1 MTDLPPVGRR
11 GWQTVVLASVVVF
24 MVSVEIT
31 IISLAFPEIRARFP
45 DASESTLSWI
55 ITGYSIGVASLL
67 LIGGWLAERYGLRRA
82 FMAGIA
88 LFGFGSLLSGLAQ
101 SPEWLIAARVVQ
113 SSGGALQYPAGLAL
127 VLVAVP
133 RARHQLAL
141 GIWGATGALAA
152 AAGPTLGALLVEGF
166 GWRAVFLINVP
177 VVVVALMVSQRLL
190 VDGPPTSRKEG
201 ADLVSV
207 PLASLGVGAM
217 ILGIVQGQ
225 SWGWTSV
232 STLGVF
238 TLSVLLVAAFVLRS
252 HRHPAPLFD
261 LGLFKLRT
269 FTVANIAAVFFSIGF
284 FSWLVTLPT
293 LIQGLWGWSVLKTG
307 FAIAPGPF
315 LSFLIAPQ
323 AGRLADRIGNR
334 PLLVVSGASG
344 AIGLLLFSWQ
354 IGAEPEYWTAMF
366 LPSMFIGIAAGTGFS
381 QLAGGAM
388 RDVAPN
394 QYAMAGAGRSTIFQ
408 LGVAMAI
415 AIGLAVVGR
424 PATPAATLDAYDD
437 VWLVGAVCYAA
448 MACSVALFY
457 PGRKPISEPQKES
470 R

>member
-1 MTDLPPVGRR
+1 MTDLPPVGRQ
-11 GWQTVVLASVVVF
+11 GWQTVILASVVVF
-24 MVSVEIT
+24 MVSMEIT
-31 IISLAFPEIRARFP
+31 IIALAFPEIRARFP
-45 DASESTLSWI
+45 DTSESTLSWI

-67 LIGGWLAERYGLRRA
+67 LIGGWLADRYGLRRA

-88 LFGFGSLLSGLAQ
+88 LFGFGSLISGLAQ
-101 SPEWLIAARVVQ
+101 SPEWLIASRVIQ

-127 VLVAVP
+127 MLVAVP
-133 RARHQLAL
+133 RARHQTAL

-177 VVVVALMVSQRLL
+177 IVVLALIVANRLL
-190 VDGPPTSRKEG
+190 DEDTPKSSREG

-207 PLASLGVGAM
+207 PLASLGVGAV

-225 SWGWTSV
+225 SWGWVSV

-238 TLSVLLVAAFVLRS
+238 GLGGFLVAAFVLRS
-252 HRHPAPLFD
+252 LRHPAPLFD
-261 LGLFKLRT
+261 LGLFRLRT

-293 LIQGLWGWSVLKTG
+293 MIQTLWGWSVLKTG
-307 FAIAPGPF
+307 FAIAPTPF

-334 PLLVVSGASG
+334 PLLILSGVSGT
-344 AIGLLLFSWQ
+344 IGLLLFSWQ
-354 IGAEPEYWTAMF
+354 VGTEPEFWTALF
-366 LPSMFIGIAAGTGFS
+366 LPGMFIGIAAGTGFS
-381 QLAGGAM
+381 QLTGGAM
-388 RDVAPN
+388 RDVPYH
-394 QYAMAGAGRSTIFQ
+394 QYAMAGAGRTTIFQ
-408 LGVAMAI
+408 LAVAISI
-415 AIGLAVVGR
+415 AVGLAVVGR
-424 PATPAATLDAYDD
+424 PSTPSAILDSYDH

-457 PGRKPISEPQKES
+457 PSRKAISEPQKES